1 MKKKEL
7 TYKQIR
13 EIRADI
19 PEGTKGDWKIE
30 LFVVD
35 KEGADH
41 HNMQCAMHGGRRTI
55 VEGTY
60 TRLKKNGSIIMS
72 DTPAE
77 QDDHMEFIQRAKGD
91 VLINGL
97 GMGWVIEVLLRLPQV
112 TSLTVIEISQNLI
125 DLVAPHYKA
134 KDKENKLNI
143 ICADAFEWKP
153 PKGQRYGAVWHDIWD
168 NICGDNV
175 EDMKKLHRKYGRRTD
190 YQSSWCRWE
199 CEQKNKVNYNY
210 GW

>member
-168 NICGDNV
+168 NICEDNLS
-175 EDMKKLHRKYGRRTD
+175 EMKTLHRRYGHWL
-190 YQSSWCRWE
+190 QQPSFQGSWGR
-199 CEQKNKVNYNY
+199 
-210 GW
+210 